1 MQKQTARIKYQNNSF
16 KPAYGQNS
24 NIQGYFHIFMTQKSL
39 KSGWTIQG
47 NSVSESLSMEWN
59 RLLRGLTI
67 FVFNF
72 GVESL
77 EQSWVGS

>member
-39 KSGWTIQG
+39 KSG
-47 NSVSESLSMEWN
+47 
-59 RLLRGLTI
+59 
-67 FVFNF
+67 
-72 GVESL
+72 
-77 EQSWVGS
+77 